1 RLPALLVHAGRHV
14 GMGDHASAGA
24 SQRNR
29 DEVMIR
35 MMMREHQPA
44 DRPVRHRADGANELL
59 PLGGAR
65 EGVDHDNA
73 LGRHGEARVGPA
85 LRPPP
90 GITHDGKDV
99 RGERPNRKTDDTTAR
114 GDMMDATRSRDQRQ
128 RNASKGCYSTNLIST
143 LRVKTPPLLSF
154 QVNANSVPPSPRSG
168 HYTNAPRLLHEAHTN
183 FGACQ

>member
-1 RLPALLVHAGRHV
+1 MRDDDRLVAEPQGVRGRDGHVGYVGVRESLHLRLPDDACPRRLGRLPALLVHAGRHV

-29 DEVMIR
+29 AEVMIR

-99 RGERPNRKTDDTTAR
+99 RGERPNRKTVDTTAR

-143 LRVKTPPLLSF
+143 L
-154 QVNANSVPPSPRSG
+154 
-168 HYTNAPRLLHEAHTN
+168 
-183 FGACQ
+183 